1 MEVMRDIGVRHDAG
15 PVDISVIDRFERSM
29 GIVFPRSYKE
39 LIAAHNNLYP
49 EKSEFDFVGP
59 WGVTESRSIRFW
71 GYGNVYERI
80 DEGQPC
86 IIDPDDAE
94 VRGVIAIGDD
104 GGGDEICFDYRDCP
118 GTDDPPVVFLY
129 HDLWWPDEAGEWHRV
144 IWPIAPSFDAFLEM
158 LYERHDLFLD
168 GGQEDEA

>member
-1 MEVMRDIGVRHDAG
+1 MQGIGVRFDKG
-15 PVDISVIDRFERSM
+15 PVDISVIEGFERRM
-29 GIVFPRSYKE
+29 GVAFPRSYKE

-49 EKSEFDFVGP
+49 EKPEFAFVGP
-59 WGVTESRSIRFW
+59 WGTPESRSIRFW

-86 IIDPDDAE
+86 LIDPDDGE
-94 VRGVIAIGDD
+94 VQGVIAIGDD

-118 GTDDPPVVFLY
+118 GTDDPAVVFLY
-129 HDLWWPDEAGEWHRV
+129 HDLWWPDEAGEWRRV

-158 LYERHDLFLD
+158 LHEEEVDMEKEGD
-168 GGQEDEA
+168 EGGV